1 MQETINVDRIGK
13 EVLHQLEDFNKK
25 MWDAV
30 SFRMIHAMISEE
42 PMLKDSYIK
51 TQEYRKERWQRALTQ
66 AHGDK
71 RKAYQLVAS
80 EEFN

>member
-1 MQETINVDRIGK
+1 MQQTIDMDKIGQDI
-13 EVLHQLEDFNKK
+13 LHQLEEFNKK

-30 SFRMIHAMISEE
+30 SFRMIHAMMAEE
-42 PMLKDSYIK
+42 PQLQNSYTH
-51 TQEYRKERWQRALTQ
+51 TQEYRKQRWERALKQ

-80 EEFN
+80 EHFN

>member
-1 MQETINVDRIGK
+1 MSKTVNVTMIGQ
-13 EVLHQLEDFNKK
+13 EVLQQLEDFNKK

-30 SFRMIHAMISEE
+30 SFRMIHAMMSQK
-42 PMLKDSYIK
+42 PPLKDSYEK
-51 TQEYRKERWQRALTQ
+51 MQEYRKQRLSKALKQ

-71 RKAYQLVAS
+71 RKAYHLLAS